1 MIESFSNRTGRP
13 PDTSSL
19 GQDLFD
25 RDARAALPDTDAF
38 ERYRIASVGQELR
51 GNLQPYAADAEA
63 IRARHAQGAPSS
75 MDHALQSS
83 MAQTYTYVRA
93 SWNSESAKKDSSS
106 DFLVYAIEGAAAVV
120 LIRLG
125 LKHLSKNGIN
135 IFGEAENLAKGVGAK
150 LNASP
155 KSFTQPA
162 VVDLPPNSGNSVGL
176 INTHPL
182 PRIRTKERDT
192 GPFNVR

>member
-1 MIESFSNRTGRP
+1 MIESFSNRTGRS
-13 PDTSSL
+13 PDISSL
-19 GQDLFD
+19 GQTLFD

-38 ERYRIASVGQELR
+38 DRYRTASIGEELR

-63 IRARHAQGAPSS
+63 TITRQAQTAPSS
-75 MDHALQSS
+75 MDQAVQSS
-83 MAQTYTYVRA
+83 MAETYTYVRS

-106 DFLVYAIEGAAAVV
+106 DFLVYALEGAAAVV

-135 IFGEAENLAKGVGAK
+135 IFGEAENVAKGVGAK
-150 LNASP
+150 LNARA
-155 KSFTQPA
+155 KSLTQPST
-162 VVDLPPNSGNSVGL
+162 VDLPPNSVGL

-182 PRIRTKERDT
+182 PRIRTNERET
-192 GPFNVR
+192 GPFNLR